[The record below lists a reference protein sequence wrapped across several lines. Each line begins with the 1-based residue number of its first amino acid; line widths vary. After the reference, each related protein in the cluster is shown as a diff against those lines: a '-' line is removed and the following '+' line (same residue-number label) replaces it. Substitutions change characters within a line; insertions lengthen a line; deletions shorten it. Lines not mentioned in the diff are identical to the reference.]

1 MDTNRFTRV
10 DATTWR
16 IEPQGAMRVP
26 AIIYADEALIL
37 DMDDKVYEQAT
48 NVATLPGIVEA
59 SYAMP
64 DAHWGYGFPIGGV
77 AAFDPD
83 KGGVV
88 SAGGVGFDISC
99 GVRTMLTGLKISD
112 VLPLQRPLAD
122 SLYRQIPV
130 GIGSRGAITLDAINM
145 DAMLVGGA
153 AWAVEHGWGEARD
166 LERIEENGNMT
177 GAQPDYVSERA
188 KERQRK
194 EMGTLGSGNH
204 YLEVQAVA
212 EILDE
217 KVAEVFGLSID
228 DVVATIHCG
237 SRGLGH
243 QIGTEFLKEMVVV
256 AKLSG
261 IELVDRELACAPI
274 NSEVGQRYLGAM
286 RAAIN
291 CALANREILGHY
303 TRRVFA
309 HFFPKC
315 DLALLFDVSHNNCKV
330 ERHAVGGRQ
339 RELFVHRKGATRAFG
354 PGHPSLP
361 DALRGVGQ
369 PVLIGGSMGTG
380 SYILVG
386 EAAAE
391 SKAFASACH
400 GAGRALSRHAALK
413 QWSGRKV
420 VDELA
425 ERGIL
430 IKSPSMRGVAE
441 EAPGAYKDVSAVV
454 EAAEQAGLAR
464 RVARL
469 RPLICIKG

>member
-1 MDTNRFTRV
+1 
-10 DATTWR
+10 
-16 IEPQGAMRVP
+16 
-26 AIIYADEALIL
+26 
-37 DMDDKVYEQAT
+37 
-48 NVATLPGIVEA
+48 
-59 SYAMP
+59 
-64 DAHWGYGFPIGGV
+64 
-77 AAFDPD
+77 
-83 KGGVV
+83 
-88 SAGGVGFDISC
+88 
-99 GVRTMLTGLKISD
+99 
-112 VLPLQRPLAD
+112 
-122 SLYRQIPV
+122 
-130 GIGSRGAITLDAINM
+130 
-145 DAMLVGGA
+145 
-153 AWAVEHGWGEARD
+153 
-166 LERIEENGNMT
+166 
-177 GAQPDYVSERA
+177 
-188 KERQRK
+188 
-194 EMGTLGSGNH
+194 
-204 YLEVQAVA
+204 
-212 EILDE
+212 
-217 KVAEVFGLSID
+217 LSIE

-243 QIGTEFLKEMVVV
+243 QIGTEFLKEMAVV

-315 DLALLFDVSHNNCKV
+315 DLALLFDVSHNTCKV
-330 ERHAVGGRQ
+330 ERHAVDGRQ

-386 EAAAE
+386 EARAE
-391 SKAFASACH
+391 SRAFASACH
-400 GAGRALSRHAALK
+400 GAGRALSRHAALR

-420 VDELA
+420 VDDLA

-430 IKSPSMRGVAE
+430 VKSPSMRGVAE

-464 RVARL
+464 RVTRL